1 MSRSGPRD
9 GRPDVVVSGLGV
21 VSPYGAGV
29 KSFWSGLT
37 AGTCAIKPITVID
50 TEGFRSRIAAEIP
63 AEVMSALG
71 SSRRRSRADRIALAA
86 AREALADAGLEG
98 AARTEAALLVGA
110 VGGGMLEGE
119 DWYWG
124 VARGRPSTRMGALR
138 SILPF
143 SHAETLGWRLGL
155 TGPKETVVMACAS
168 GAASIA
174 LGADLV
180 RAGVTPTA
188 LVGGVDALT
197 HICFMGFNALKL
209 LDPAPCRPFDRD
221 RRGMSIGEAAAF
233 LVLEDARHCQA
244 RGGRAYARLA
254 GYGMTTD
261 AHHVTAPHPEG
272 EGMIHAMRQ
281 ALEDA
286 GLAAPAIGYV
296 NAHGTGTP
304 QNDRAEALA
313 LRRVFGDGG
322 VLVSSTKSLIG
333 HTMAAAG
340 SVEAAATILAL
351 QHGVLPPTAN
361 LEQIDPEVPFDCLP
375 HVARPAET
383 AAALSNSF
391 GFGGQ
396 NVSLIFQLGEQ
407 GEAQPSRQ
415 GPGEVEPQASRPLL
429 GEVQPQASRAD
440 KRDKREVS
448 G

>member
-1 MSRSGPRD
+1 M
-9 GRPDVVVSGLGV
+9 SGLGI

-29 KSFWSGLT
+29 KSFWTGLA
-37 AGTCAIKPITVID
+37 AGTCAIKPITLID
-50 TEGFRSRIAAEIP
+50 TEGFRSRIAAEVP
-63 AEVMSALG
+63 AEVVATLG
-71 SSRRRSRADRIALAA
+71 VSRRRSRADRLALAA

-98 AARTEAALLVGA
+98 AARRRAALLIGA

-124 VARGRPSTRMGALR
+124 ELRGRPSGSMRALR
-138 SILPF
+138 SILPL
-143 SHAETLGWRLGL
+143 SHAETLGGRLGL

-209 LDPAPCRPFDRD
+209 LDPTPCRPFDRD

-233 LVLEDARHCQA
+233 LVIEDADHCRA
-244 RGGRAYARLA
+244 RGGRVHARLA

-272 EGMIHAMRQ
+272 EGMIHAMEQ
-281 ALEDA
+281 ALADA
-286 GLAAPAIGYV
+286 GLAPSAVGYV

-313 LRRVFGDGG
+313 LRRVFGEGG
-322 VLVSSTKSLIG
+322 VLLSSTKSLVG

-351 QHGVLPPTAN
+351 QHGLLPPTAG
-361 LEQIDPEVPFDCLP
+361 LEHPDPEVPFDCLP
-375 HVARPAET
+375 ITARLADVS
-383 AAALSNSF
+383 AALSNSF

-396 NVSLIFQLGEQ
+396 NVSLVFEKAVG
-407 GEAQPSRQ
+407 
-415 GPGEVEPQASRPLL
+415 
-429 GEVQPQASRAD
+429 
-440 KRDKREVS
+440 RE
-448 G
+448 

>member
-1 MSRSGPRD
+1 M
-9 GRPDVVVSGLGV
+9 SGLGI

-29 KSFWSGLT
+29 KSFWTGLA
-37 AGTCAIKPITVID
+37 AGTCTIKPITLID
-50 TEGFRSRIAAEIP
+50 TEGFRSRIAAEVP
-63 AEVMSALG
+63 AEVVATLG
-71 SSRRRSRADRIALAA
+71 VSRRRSRADRLALAA

-98 AARTEAALLVGA
+98 AARRRAALLIGA

-124 VARGRPSTRMGALR
+124 EARGRPSGSIRALR
-138 SILPF
+138 SILPL
-143 SHAETLGWRLGL
+143 SHAETLGGRLGL

-197 HICFMGFNALKL
+197 HICFMGFNALKV
-209 LDPAPCRPFDRD
+209 LDPTPCRPFDRD

-233 LVLEDARHCQA
+233 LVVEDADHCRA
-244 RGGRAYARLA
+244 RGGRVHARLA

-272 EGMIHAMRQ
+272 EGMIHAMEQ
-281 ALEDA
+281 ALADA
-286 GLAAPAIGYV
+286 GLEPSAVGYV

-313 LRRVFGDGG
+313 LRRVFGEGG
-322 VLVSSTKSLIG
+322 VLVSSTKSLVG

-351 QHGVLPPTAN
+351 QHGLLPPTAG
-361 LEQIDPEVPFDCLP
+361 LEHLDPEVPFDCLP
-375 HVARPAET
+375 ITARPAEVG
-383 AAALSNSF
+383 AALSNSF

-396 NVSLIFQLGEQ
+396 NVSLVFE
-407 GEAQPSRQ
+407 
-415 GPGEVEPQASRPLL
+415 
-429 GEVQPQASRAD
+429 RAAG
-440 KRDKREVS
+440 RA
-448 G
+448 

>member
-1 MSRSGPRD
+1 MSRPGGPG
-9 GRPDVVVSGLGV
+9 GRPSGRRPDIVVSGLGL

-29 KSFWSGLT
+29 KSFWTGLA
-37 AGTCAIKPITVID
+37 AGTCAIKPITLID
-50 TEGFRSRIAAEIP
+50 TEGFRSRIAAEVP
-63 AEVMSALG
+63 PEAVAGLG
-71 SSRRRSRADRIALAA
+71 VSRRRSRADRLALAA
-86 AREALADAGLEG
+86 AREALTDAGLEG
-98 AARTEAALLVGA
+98 SARRRSALLIGA

-119 DWYWG
+119 DWYWSET
-124 VARGRPSTRMGALR
+124 RGRPSGSMRALR
-138 SILPF
+138 SILPL

-209 LDPAPCRPFDRD
+209 LDPTPCRPFDRD

-233 LVLEDARHCQA
+233 LVIEDADHCRA
-244 RGGRAYARLA
+244 RGGRVHARFA

-272 EGMIHAMRQ
+272 EGMIHAMEQ
-281 ALEDA
+281 ALADA
-286 GLAAPAIGYV
+286 GLASSAVGYV

-313 LRRVFGDGG
+313 LRRVFGEGG
-322 VLVSSTKSLIG
+322 VLVSSTKSLVG

-351 QHGVLPPTAN
+351 QHGLLPPTAN
-361 LEQIDPEVPFDCLP
+361 LEHVDPEVPFDCLP
-375 HVARPAET
+375 GIARPAEVGV
-383 AAALSNSF
+383 ALSNSF

-396 NVSLIFQLGEQ
+396 NVSLLFEK
-407 GEAQPSRQ
+407 AAP
-415 GPGEVEPQASRPLL
+415 
-429 GEVQPQASRAD
+429 
-440 KRDKREVS
+440 RD
-448 G
+448 

>member
-1 MSRSGPRD
+1 MSRTGHRGGARD
-9 GRPDVVVSGLGV
+9 IVVSGLGV
-21 VSPYGAGV
+21 VSPYGAGA
-29 KSFWSGLT
+29 KSFWAGLA
-37 AGTCAIKPITVID
+37 AGTCAIKPVTVIE

-63 AEVMSALG
+63 PDVMTALG
-71 SSRRRSRADRIALAA
+71 ASRRRSRADRIALAA
-86 AREALADAGLEG
+86 AQEALADSGLVG
-98 AARTEAALLVGA
+98 RARAATALLVGA

-119 DWYWG
+119 HWYWQSSRSG
-124 VARGRPSTRMGALR
+124 EEGSRPRAFR

-174 LGADLV
+174 LGADLI

-209 LDPAPCRPFDRD
+209 LDPTPCRPFDRD

-233 LVLEDARHCQA
+233 LVIENAEHCRA
-244 RGGRAYARLA
+244 RGGRVHARLA
-254 GYGMTTD
+254 GYGMSTD

-272 EGMIHAMRQ
+272 EGMIQAMRQ
-281 ALEDA
+281 ALDAA
-286 GLAAPAIGYV
+286 GLDAREVGYV

-313 LRRVFGDGG
+313 LRRVFGEGG
-322 VLVSSTKSLIG
+322 VLVSSTKSLVG

-340 SVEAAATILAL
+340 SVEATATILAL
-351 QHGVLPPTAN
+351 QHGLLPPTAN
-361 LEQIDPEVPFDCLP
+361 LEQVDPDVPFDCLP
-375 HVARPAET
+375 GVARPAEVS
-383 AAALSNSF
+383 AALSNSF

-396 NVSLIFQLGEQ
+396 NVSLVFQ
-407 GEAQPSRQ
+407 
-415 GPGEVEPQASRPLL
+415 
-429 GEVQPQASRAD
+429 RA
-440 KRDKREVS
+440 
-448 G
+448 

>member
-1 MSRSGPRD
+1 MSRSAARD

-21 VSPYGAGV
+21 VSPYGVGV
-29 KSFWSGLT
+29 KSFWSGLA
-37 AGTCAIKPITVID
+37 AGACAIKPITVIE

-63 AEVMSALG
+63 ADVMGSLG
-71 SSRRRSRADRIALAA
+71 PSRRRSRADRIALAA

-98 AARTEAALLVGA
+98 AARRAAALLIGA

-119 DWYWG
+119 DWYWEL
-124 VARGRPSTRMGALR
+124 ARGRPSNMRALR

-174 LGADLV
+174 LGADLI
-180 RAGVTPTA
+180 RAGVVSTA

-209 LDPAPCRPFDRD
+209 LDPAPCRPFDLE

-233 LVLEDARHCQA
+233 LVIEDADHCRA
-244 RGGRAYARLA
+244 RGGRAHARLA

-261 AHHVTAPHPEG
+261 AYHVTAPHPEG

-286 GLAAPAIGYV
+286 GLAASDVGYV

-313 LRRVFGDGG
+313 LRRVFGEGG
-322 VLVSSTKSLIG
+322 VLISSTKSLVG

-351 QHGVLPPTAN
+351 QHGLLPPTAN
-361 LEQIDPEVPFDCLP
+361 LEQVDPEVPFDCLP
-375 HVARPAET
+375 GVARPAEV

-396 NVSLIFQLGEQ
+396 NVSLIFEK
-407 GEAQPSRQ
+407 PRS
-415 GPGEVEPQASRPLL
+415 S
-429 GEVQPQASRAD
+429 
-440 KRDKREVS
+440 
-448 G
+448 

>member
-1 MSRSGPRD
+1 
-9 GRPDVVVSGLGV
+9 VVSGLGV
-21 VSPYGAGV
+21 VSPYGVGV
-29 KSFWSGLT
+29 KSFWTGLA
-37 AGTCAIKPITVID
+37 AGACAIKPISLID
-50 TEGFRSRIAAEIP
+50 TEGFRSRIAAEVP
-63 AEVMSALG
+63 AEAVAALG
-71 SSRRRSRADRIALAA
+71 VSRRRSRADRLALAA

-98 AARTEAALLVGA
+98 PARRRAGLLIGA

-124 VARGRPSTRMGALR
+124 EVRGRPSSGMRALR
-138 SILPF
+138 SILPL

-209 LDPAPCRPFDRD
+209 LDPTPCRPFDRD

-233 LVLEDARHCQA
+233 LVIEDADHCRA
-244 RGGRAYARLA
+244 RGGRVHARLA

-272 EGMIHAMRQ
+272 EGMIHAMQQ
-281 ALEDA
+281 ALADA
-286 GLAAPAIGYV
+286 GLQPSAVGYV

-313 LRRVFGDGG
+313 LRRIFGEGG
-322 VLVSSTKSLIG
+322 VLVSSTKSLVG

-351 QHGVLPPTAN
+351 QHGLLPPTAS
-361 LEQIDPEVPFDCLP
+361 LEHLDPDVPFDCLP
-375 HVARPAET
+375 GTARPADVG
-383 AAALSNSF
+383 AALSNSF

-396 NVSLIFQLGEQ
+396 NVSLVFEK
-407 GEAQPSRQ
+407 
-415 GPGEVEPQASRPLL
+415 ASR
-429 GEVQPQASRAD
+429 D
-440 KRDKREVS
+440 
-448 G
+448 

>member
-1 MSRSGPRD
+1 MSRPWSPGGRSPR
-9 GRPDVVVSGLGV
+9 GRPEVVVSGLGV

-29 KSFWSGLT
+29 KSFWTGLA
-37 AGTCAIKPITVID
+37 AGTCAIRPITLID
-50 TEGFRSRIAAEIP
+50 TEGFRSRIAAEVP
-63 AEVMSALG
+63 AETVAALG
-71 SSRRRSRADRIALAA
+71 VSRRRSRADRLALAA

-98 AARTEAALLVGA
+98 PARRQSALLIGA

-124 VARGRPSTRMGALR
+124 EARGRPSGNMRALR
-138 SILPF
+138 SILPH

-209 LDPAPCRPFDRD
+209 LDPTPCRPFDRD

-233 LVLEDARHCQA
+233 LVIEDAMHCRA
-244 RGGRAYARLA
+244 RGGRVHARLA

-272 EGMIHAMRQ
+272 EGMIHAMEQ
-281 ALEDA
+281 ALADA
-286 GLAAPAIGYV
+286 GLGSSAVGYV

-313 LRRVFGDGG
+313 LRRVFGERG
-322 VLVSSTKSLIG
+322 VLVSSTKSLVG

-351 QHGVLPPTAN
+351 QHALLPPTAN
-361 LEQIDPEVPFDCLP
+361 LEHLDPEVPFDCLP
-375 HVARPAET
+375 GTARPADVG
-383 AAALSNSF
+383 AALSNSF

-396 NVSLIFQLGEQ
+396 NVSLVFEKAARG
-407 GEAQPSRQ
+407 
-415 GPGEVEPQASRPLL
+415 
-429 GEVQPQASRAD
+429 
-440 KRDKREVS
+440 
-448 G
+448 

>member
-1 MSRSGPRD
+1 
-9 GRPDVVVSGLGV
+9 VVSGLGI

-29 KSFWSGLT
+29 KSFWTGLA
-37 AGTCAIKPITVID
+37 AGTCTIKPITLID
-50 TEGFRSRIAAEIP
+50 TEGFRSRIAAEVP
-63 AEVMSALG
+63 AEVVATLG
-71 SSRRRSRADRIALAA
+71 VSRRRSRADRLALAA

-98 AARTEAALLVGA
+98 AARRRAALLIGA

-119 DWYWG
+119 NWYWG
-124 VARGRPSTRMGALR
+124 EWRGRPSGSIRALR
-138 SILPF
+138 SILPL
-143 SHAETLGWRLGL
+143 SHAETLGGRLGL

-197 HICFMGFNALKL
+197 HICFMGFNALKV
-209 LDPAPCRPFDRD
+209 LDPTPCRPFDRD

-233 LVLEDARHCQA
+233 LVVEDADHCRA
-244 RGGRAYARLA
+244 RGGRVHARLA

-272 EGMIHAMRQ
+272 EGMIHAMEQ
-281 ALEDA
+281 ALADA
-286 GLAAPAIGYV
+286 GLPPSAVGYV

-313 LRRVFGDGG
+313 LRRVFGEGG
-322 VLVSSTKSLIG
+322 VLVSSTKSLVG

-351 QHGVLPPTAN
+351 QHGLLPPTAG
-361 LEQIDPEVPFDCLP
+361 LEHLDPEVPFDCLP
-375 HVARPAET
+375 ITARPAEVG
-383 AAALSNSF
+383 AALSNSF

-396 NVSLIFQLGEQ
+396 NVSLVFE
-407 GEAQPSRQ
+407 
-415 GPGEVEPQASRPLL
+415 
-429 GEVQPQASRAD
+429 RAAG
-440 KRDKREVS
+440 RA
-448 G
+448 